1 MEQVAQILKL
11 LGDETR
17 LRILVLLSQHPLNVS
32 ELTTILGI
40 AQSGVSRHLGQLRKL
55 GLLQEQR
62 VSVWTYY
69 QLSGPEIRNPELQ
82 LLWGYLNEQ
91 LPVFSDPYNDRA
103 RLQEELRKRTLG
115 GPGLNER
122 QLEPGQTWH
131 AWSRLLGMLM
141 GHWASMDGTVFSREG
156 LSLLDLGCGDGT
168 LTVEM
173 ARFGSRVIGVDL
185 NPEVLASARQ
195 RMDRLGFSHVT
206 FMAENVKQLPIDSES
221 IDAVIFSQ
229 SLHHL
234 DDPGKSFHEAFRVLK
249 PGGTAAVMELA
260 SHDQEWVLEKLNH
273 KWLGFKNDHLISMLR
288 DAGFSKLHEE
298 LLPHGRGEVFQV
310 ILAMGTRP

>member
-62 VSVWTYY
+62 VGVWTYY
-69 QLSGPEIRNPELQ
+69 QLSGPEIRNHELQ
-82 LLWGYLNEQ
+82 LLWGYLHEQ

-122 QLEPGQTWH
+122 LLEPGQTWH
-131 AWSRLLGMLM
+131 AWSRLLGMLI
-141 GHWASMDGTVFSREG
+141 GHWASTNGTVFTREG

-173 ARFGSRVIGVDL
+173 ARFASRVIGVDL

-221 IDAVIFSQ
+221 IDAAIFSQ

-234 DDPGKSFHEAFRVLK
+234 DDPGSSFHEGFRVLK

-273 KWLGFKNDHLISMLR
+273 KWLGFKKDRLVSMLR
-288 DAGFSKLHEE
+288 DAGFSNLYEE

>member
-1 MEQVAQILKL
+1 MKEHMEQVAQILKL

-62 VSVWTYY
+62 VGVWTYN
-69 QLSGPEIRNPELQ
+69 QLSGPEIQNPELQ
-82 LLWGYLNEQ
+82 LLWDYLQEQ
-91 LPVFSDPYNDRA
+91 LLVFSDPYNDRA
-103 RLQEELRKRTLG
+103 RLQEELRKRALG

-122 QLEPGQTWH
+122 LLEPGQTWH
-131 AWSRLLGMLM
+131 AWSRLLDMLI
-141 GHWASMDGTVFSREG
+141 GRWASTDGTDFSREG

-168 LTVEM
+168 LTVEI
-173 ARFGSRVIGVDL
+173 ARFASRVIGVDL

-221 IDAVIFSQ
+221 IDAVINAVAIVICINKITNTITIGIKVINQLYEQRLLSGICHLRITSNHDIIVTVQ
-229 SLHHL
+229 HHISGNE
-234 DDPGKSFHEAFRVLK
+234 PIV
-249 PGGTAAVMELA
+249 T
-260 SHDQEWVLEKLNH
+260 WVEFDLTIVTKVC
-273 KWLGFKNDHLISMLR
+273 I
-288 DAGFSKLHEE
+288 
-298 LLPHGRGEVFQV
+298 
-310 ILAMGTRP
+310 